1 VHELEAHAT
10 PAALTTLVLQ
20 FLVQLPHCA
29 TLFDVFVSQ
38 PVFCPVEQWLKPWL
52 QLHLHEPL
60 WQEELDAFVVLQLV
74 PH

>member
-1 VHELEAHAT
+1 
-10 PAALTTLVLQ
+10 
-20 FLVQLPHCA
+20 
-29 TLFDVFVSQ
+29 LFDVFVSQ